1 MAAFRSRY
9 TPLPPSSRTFS
20 PPLSFSPLL
29 LSVSLSLSLLFLPSL
44 SLPFSLPEITTAAA
58 ATAVVLLNA
67 YLPLSSNEC
76 IPFERSIHFTR
87 IIYPIIMIIMVVV
100 WWVFPLIART
110 LGECSTIHSP
120 PALFFFKVEI
130 NLRVLIPLFTPGL
143 VHSGAAN

>member
-9 TPLPPSSRTFS
+9 TPLPPSSLTFS

-44 SLPFSLPEITTAAA
+44 SLPFSLPEITTAAAAA

-110 LGECSTIHSP
+110 LGECSTIHSLP
-120 PALFFFKVEI
+120 ELFSFSF
-130 NLRVLIPLFTPGL
+130 LF
-143 VHSGAAN
+143 